1 MELCLGSF
9 KCEVIDKEG
18 FTMGDYISV
27 NKLTKPGLYLLSK
40 AKSHAEDQENSTDS
54 MDNDVL
60 FRPVLSST
68 PVQDV
73 HSPHVKETCNLSDDE
88 VVFKGHGFHEDE
100 GSLLLGK
107 TLVDVT
113 EGDDVQHSFRVKEE
127 LPVSLLKNKGHKQ
140 PYSPAV

>member
-1 MELCLGSF
+1 
-9 KCEVIDKEG
+9 
-18 FTMGDYISV
+18 
-27 NKLTKPGLYLLSK
+27 
-40 AKSHAEDQENSTDS
+40 

-60 FRPVLSST
+60 FRPVFSST

-73 HSPHVKETCNLSDDE
+73 HSPHVKDTCNLSDDE

-113 EGDDVQHSFRVKEE
+113 EGDDVQHR
-127 LPVSLLKNKGHKQ
+127 
-140 PYSPAV
+140 